1 MHKHGEWFVLAGG
14 LLISCFRKYLDCF
27 WPDFRKCRFSFM
39 FLSGGIKKRDAIKQI
54 RIILICLL
62 TAKEINAD
70 ADIY

>member
-1 MHKHGEWFVLAGG
+1 
-14 LLISCFRKYLDCF
+14 
-27 WPDFRKCRFSFM
+27 M